1 MSLDPEGDCPFVDD
15 SLPIEFRP
23 CSVPRPESRAQW
35 LERAV
40 LPHVPLLRSYLSR
53 KYRGIDLD
61 DLIQTIYL
69 RLMQTESVA
78 HVHNAKSYLFR
89 TAMSEIS
96 NQVRRS
102 RVVQFEQLGPEHCE
116 MATDEAPIEQ
126 VIDAR
131 RRLDVV
137 TQAMAKLPRG
147 SREVVELRRIDG
159 LSSRATAA
167 RVGLSISSIEKKQVN
182 ALRYLQECVQR
193 NRA

>member
-1 MSLDPEGDCPFVDD
+1 
-15 SLPIEFRP
+15 
-23 CSVPRPESRAQW
+23 
-35 LERAV
+35 
-40 LPHVPLLRSYLSR
+40 
-53 KYRGIDLD
+53 
-61 DLIQTIYL
+61 
-69 RLMQTESVA
+69 
-78 HVHNAKSYLFR
+78 
-89 TAMSEIS
+89 
-96 NQVRRS
+96 
-102 RVVQFEQLGPEHCE
+102 VQFEQLGPEHCE

-137 TQAMAKLPRG
+137 TQAMAKLPKV